1 MAATKKTIKLS
12 RYGLS
17 GSSKKL
23 GVNYWRCFFSAFEKN
38 SSTEQLFFLE
48 LELLNPQVSPSEPVL
63 GFKPRI
69 SITAEDLQY
78 ALAGTASAKEL
89 KAETIMQPSYV
100 AVRFGTLGA
109 DAKQLCSYHAVKNM
123 RFSNKPFTI
132 QMDNKMFGEDVLSGY
147 INISEE
153 EYQKHPEYLCERGF
167 ASWNLKYEIIRDM
180 NDGYKNKFC
189 RWMPF
194 GIKTNFS
201 GMISFDGADYIV
213 DPRKCFGYMDRYW
226 GKTLPYDWFHI
237 SSANLTSIISGRVLF
252 DSFFS
257 IQGLFDNRL
266 SFMGNFEG
274 ADILF
279 PANMNK
285 RQYNCVW
292 DCVQAP
298 EAEDPDENKL
308 HWSVS
313 INSKIWVIDIDLY
326 CRVKELY
333 NKNLELPEGNR
344 KILSMVQGATGTGEI
359 KLFKKIRNTLEQ
371 IEYANITKAVCEFG
385 HEEDGEL

>member
-1 MAATKKTIKLS
+1 MAATKKSLKNS

-17 GSSKKL
+17 GASRKL
-23 GVNYWRCFFSAFEKN
+23 GVNFWRCFFTAYEKN
-38 SSTEQLFFLE
+38 SATEQKFFLE
-48 LELLNPQVSPSEPVL
+48 LEYLNPTLSTAEPLL
-63 GFKPRI
+63 GFKPRVT
-69 SITAEDLQY
+69 ITEDDLQY
-78 ALAGTASAKEL
+78 ALAGTTSASEL
-89 KAETIMQPSYV
+89 KSENIVQPSYIV
-100 AVRFGTLGA
+100 VRFGKLGA
-109 DAKQLCSYHAVKNM
+109 DPKQFCAYHSIKGM

-132 QMDNKMFGEDVLSGY
+132 QMDNKLFSEDQLSGFIIITGEDF
-147 INISEE
+147 
-153 EYQKHPEYLCERGF
+153 QKHPGYLCARGY

-180 NDGYKNKFC
+180 SEGYKNKTD
-189 RWMPF
+189 RWFPF

-201 GMISFDGADYIV
+201 GMISFDGAEYIV
-213 DPRKCFGYMDRYW
+213 DPRKCNGYMDRYW
-226 GKTLPYDWFHI
+226 GKTFPYDWFHI
-237 SSANLTSIISGRVLF
+237 SSASLTSIISGRVLF

-266 SFMGNFEG
+266 SFIGSFEG

-298 EAEDPDENKL
+298 ENEDPDENKL

-313 INSKIWVIDIDLY
+313 INSKIWVIDIDVY
-326 CRVKELY
+326 CRVRDLY
-333 NKNLELPEGNR
+333 NKNIELPEGKR
-344 KILSMVQGATGTGEI
+344 KILSLVQGATGTGEI